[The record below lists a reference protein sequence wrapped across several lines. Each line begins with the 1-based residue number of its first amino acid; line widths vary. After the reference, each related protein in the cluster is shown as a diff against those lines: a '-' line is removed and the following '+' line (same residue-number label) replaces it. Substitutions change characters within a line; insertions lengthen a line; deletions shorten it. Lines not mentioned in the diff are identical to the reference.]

1 MPGRP
6 AAGISTADLGRAH
19 RKPRRPVSAA
29 RDLLTL
35 LFWLSSATCWR
46 NPRKFSRRLRYDV
59 SCGARLSCA
68 AGFREFCKRARGG
81 WAWLRGVGGCSVI
94 YELLGRLSGWW
105 MELGINV
112 YVFFFFFSL
121 SSFFFE
127 ILGVAVNWILF
138 IYIFLSF
145 WSFNAGTMKR
155 EFLKQTTVR
164 SMKDVD
170 TPGDTKGNYIGLV
183 IRVRT
188 STRSWE
194 IKKVQQRIERT

>member
-59 SCGARLSCA
+59 SCGARLPRA

-81 WAWLRGVGGCSVI
+81 RGWLRGVGGCSVI

-105 MELGINV
+105 MELRINV
-112 YVFFFFFSL
+112 YVFFFFLL
-121 SSFFFE
+121 SFFFFFLFFE

-138 IYIFLSF
+138 TLNYFLIVLKLQRAYDETWIFETGD
-145 WSFNAGTMKR
+145 WSIDKR
-155 EFLKQTTVR
+155 R
-164 SMKDVD
+164 WY
-170 TPGDTKGNYIGLV
+170 TPWHEG
-183 IRVRT
+183 
-188 STRSWE
+188 
-194 IKKVQQRIERT
+194 